1 MSALFEPIQ
10 IGNMKVRNR
19 VLRSATYYGLADEDG
34 FVGEAS
40 VALIKGLAEN
50 DVGLVV
56 TGFAYVREDGQ
67 SAADQNGIHTD
78 DHIPGYRKM
87 TDAVH
92 DVDGHVVMQIN
103 HGGANAYTASYRG
116 DDYVAVSVYEG
127 MPKYRKPAREMTEE
141 DIKGI
146 TDAYGQA
153 ARRVQESGF
162 DGVQI
167 HGAHGYLVSQFLSPV
182 TNRRQ
187 DRWGGSLANRM
198 RFVVDVTRAIRKEV
212 DDDFPV
218 MIKLGARDYLQ
229 NGHGLTIE
237 EGAETARTLEQEG
250 LCLGEISHGISTVQQ
265 LILGI
270 GEPEQEACF
279 RDDAQVVR
287 EATGGPTCLVAGFR
301 SLPVIEEIL
310 VSGVTDMIG
319 ISRPLIREPNLIRRW
334 KNGDTAKA
342 ECISCGGCFGK
353 QERGTHRIGC
363 RKIKQEGG
371 GHPQPDPI
379 AA

>member
-1 MSALFEPIQ
+1 MSMLFEPIQ

-19 VLRSATYYGLADEDG
+19 VLRSATYYGIADEDG

-40 VALIKGLAEN
+40 VDLIKGLAEN

-56 TGFAYVREDGQ
+56 TGFAYVARDGQ
-67 SAADQNGIHTD
+67 CVVDQNGIHTD
-78 DHIPGYRKM
+78 DHIPGYCKM

-92 DVDGHVVMQIN
+92 DVDGLVVMQIN
-103 HGGANAYTASYRG
+103 HGGANAYTASYRD
-116 DDYVAVSVYEG
+116 DDYMAVSVYED

-141 DIKGI
+141 DITSI
-146 TDAYGQA
+146 IDAYGQA
-153 ARRVQESGF
+153 ARRVQEAGF

-187 DRWGGSLANRM
+187 DKWGGSFNNRM
-198 RFVVDVTRAIRKEV
+198 RFVVDVTRAMRKEV

-218 MIKLGARDYLQ
+218 MIKLGARDYLG
-229 NGHGLTIE
+229 NGDGLTIE
-237 EGAETARTLEQEG
+237 EGAEVARTLEQEG
-250 LCLGEISHGISTVQQ
+250 LCLVEISHGISTEQR

-270 GEPEQEACF
+270 ARPEQEACF

-287 EATGGPTCLVAGFR
+287 DATEGPTCLVAGFR
-301 SLPVIEEIL
+301 SLPVMEETL
-310 VSGVTDMIG
+310 ASGVTDMIG
-319 ISRPLIREPNLIRRW
+319 ISRPLIREPDLIRRW
-334 KNGDTAKA
+334 KNGSTAKA

-363 RKIKQEGG
+363 RQIKQEDGG
-371 GHPQPDPI
+371 NP
-379 AA
+379 